1 MRNEDRWLAF
11 VEHHNSH
18 RHFSISPRSTTD
30 LALTFVPHVEM
41 RGLTQTSSLAFREF
55 RCCGTQFSTSYTFR
69 SEKQHFTTSQR
80 HSHSPPMRIAILG
93 GGITGLTAAFYASRR
108 FPDASI
114 TLFERTQ
121 RLGGIMGSIQ
131 ARVGNTSIISDT
143 GPRTIR
149 ANAPRAIVTLDLVTP
164 PPLSCAAPP
173 ARLTNT
179 PTQVHSLNLTPR
191 MLLVRKRSP
200 AASSRYVLSPRG
212 HLLRIPTTA
221 HLLPHALP
229 TTPARPSF
237 LSSCLPLLRDP
248 LFSPL
253 LPALLRDALHPRIQR
268 PPGTPDQSVRA
279 FVARRWGARVA
290 EGLASAVVMGVWAG
304 DPGRLSARACV
315 PGLWEAETRGVGWGG
330 VVGAVCKGVEEP
342 VEEGLVGEVR
352 SGEAGGV
359 ERELGMGEVSVYN
372 FVGGMGALV
381 GALEQ
386 AVRGRENVRVEVG
399 GDVERIEACSGGV
412 EIAVCF

>member
-1 MRNEDRWLAF
+1 
-11 VEHHNSH
+11 
-18 RHFSISPRSTTD
+18 
-30 LALTFVPHVEM
+30 
-41 RGLTQTSSLAFREF
+41 
-55 RCCGTQFSTSYTFR
+55 
-69 SEKQHFTTSQR
+69 
-80 HSHSPPMRIAILG
+80 
-93 GGITGLTAAFYASRR
+93 
-108 FPDASI
+108 
-114 TLFERTQ
+114 
-121 RLGGIMGSIQ
+121 
-131 ARVGNTSIISDT
+131 
-143 GPRTIR
+143 
-149 ANAPRAIVTLDLVTP
+149 
-164 PPLSCAAPP
+164 
-173 ARLTNT
+173 
-179 PTQVHSLNLTPR
+179 

-229 TTPARPSF
+229 TAPAPPASASL

-248 LFSPL
+248 LFAPL

-330 VVGAVCKGVEEP
+330 VVGAVCSGVGER
-342 VEEGLVGEVR
+342 VEGGLVGEVR

-372 FVGGMGALV
+372 FVGGMGAFV

-399 GDVERIEACSGGV
+399 ADVERIEACSGGV
-412 EIAVCF
+412 EIAVCFWLVVSEWRRLTVK